1 MVVSVPVTPSGGIDR
16 WGRARRMAVARV
28 EAGAISDWQE
38 FEVGW
43 DRVHAGGTEGA
54 HHARVARFVRE
65 HGVET
70 VVATRMGPDMAH
82 MLDRLGVEV
91 RLGAEG
97 KARAAVLAA
106 AAERGS
112 ER

>member
-1 MVVSVPVTPSGGIDR
+1 MVVCVPVTPTGEIGR
-16 WGRARRMAVARV
+16 WGRARRVAIARV
-28 EAGAISDWQE
+28 EAGVISDWQE
-38 FEVGW
+38 WDVGW
-43 DRVHAGGTEGA
+43 DRARAAGNEGA

-65 HGVET
+65 HRVET

-106 AAERGS
+106 EAERGA

>member
-1 MVVSVPVTPSGGIDR
+1 MVVCVPVTPSGGIDR
-16 WGRARRMAVARV
+16 WGRARRMAVAKV
-28 EAGAISDWQE
+28 EAGVISDWQE
-38 FEVGW
+38 WDVGW
-43 DRVHAGGTEGA
+43 DRAHDAGTEGA

-65 HGVET
+65 HRVET

-106 AAERGS
+106 EAERGA